1 MAKVSANNISTLVDV
16 VKASVEHPLTQ
27 DKSEVT
33 KGVKYT
39 TQIRY
44 PSTSTRVCTG
54 VSKGGSTRTV

>member
-1 MAKVSANNISTLVDV
+1 MVKVLANNIFTVVNVVKVSANNIFTLVDV

-27 DKSEVT
+27 DKSEVP

-44 PSTSTRVCTG
+44 PRG
-54 VSKGGSTRTV
+54 L

>member
-1 MAKVSANNISTLVDV
+1 MVKVSANNISTVVDAVKILADIIFTVLDV

-39 TQIRY
+39 TQIPY
-44 PSTSTRVCTG
+44 PRG
-54 VSKGGSTRTV
+54 L

>member
-1 MAKVSANNISTLVDV
+1 MVKVLENNISTVVDAVKILADIIFTVLDV

-44 PSTSTRVCTG
+44 PRG
-54 VSKGGSTRTV
+54 L